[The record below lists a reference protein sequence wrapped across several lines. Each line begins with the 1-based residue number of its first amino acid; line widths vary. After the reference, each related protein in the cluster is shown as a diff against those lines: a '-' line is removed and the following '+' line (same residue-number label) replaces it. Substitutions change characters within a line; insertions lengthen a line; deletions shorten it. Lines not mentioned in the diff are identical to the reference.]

1 MLQADI
7 CMEIFVT
14 DVRRALVQCFP
25 FFQLDKAVI
34 SAIFI
39 KIIKYSFSH

>member
-7 CMEIFVT
+7 FMEIFVT

-25 FFQLDKAVI
+25 FFQLDNQL
-34 SAIFI
+34 
-39 KIIKYSFSH
+39 YQHYL